1 MLKTNLASL
10 KHYPIDTQ
18 KKEKERLKEIELNMK
33 KLRNHITTI
42 KATKKL
48 KRNLKKRQKRQTK
61 TVISLERTLPNAE
74 ATEMTNDAES
84 MRRET
89 RSGGSSKASTTET
102 SKSRSESGT
111 KSSRPSATG
120 RPMSPTRL
128 KKSASDR
135 RESSSIAGRSEKS
148 TSIS

>member
-1 MLKTNLASL
+1 M
-10 KHYPIDTQ
+10 
-18 KKEKERLKEIELNMK
+18 
-33 KLRNHITTI
+33 
-42 KATKKL
+42 KL
-48 KRNLKKRQKRQTK
+48 KSNLKKKKTQKTQTK

-74 ATEMTNDAES
+74 VTEMTNDAES

-120 RPMSPTRL
+120 RPMSPPRL

-135 RESSSIAGRSEKS
+135 RESSSKTGRSEKS